1 MQSRAEQVKAGK
13 HRKQSKAKQ
22 STAEQNSAHQKKQSR
37 TDALKIPN
45 KSVTKV
51 WELEKQD
58 KRNGSHIDRTP
69 RVTQPLSTPRGPRG
83 PQKLSRKRSAPHPI
97 TEPRTTTILCNL
109 IAVRTL
115 ASEHVVDR
123 KGAMSDS
130 YEIQERRSE
139 TVLSSSEGPFFE
151 REHFSGAHKVALQH

>member
-1 MQSRAEQVKAGK
+1 MTMEYGAVASKKMPPTKEKEQ
-13 HRKQSKAKQ
+13 HDER
-22 STAEQNSAHQKKQSR
+22 QNSMDQRYREHTKDENSR
-37 TDALKIPN
+37 RLAMPTTEEISN
-45 KSVTKV
+45 TCTTIRHV
-51 WELEKQD
+51 
-58 KRNGSHIDRTP
+58 
-69 RVTQPLSTPRGPRG
+69 
-83 PQKLSRKRSAPHPI
+83 
-97 TEPRTTTILCNL
+97 EPRTTTILCNL